1 MTQHDITSRALAIT
15 GRTQLV
21 GLLGWPVEHSI
32 SPPMHNAA
40 FASCGMDW
48 CYLPFAV
55 PPEALADALRGVR
68 ALGLRGVNATVPH
81 KQALLSLVDD
91 LTPEARAIGAVNT
104 ILVDDHLTGHNTDAA
119 GFMRALRGAG
129 CDPRGCRALVLGAGG
144 AARAIGYGLAQA
156 GARLT
161 LLNRTPERAAALAAD
176 LQAALPGAVV
186 AHGPLTAAALARLA
200 PGVELVV
207 NTTSVGMWPHT
218 DAAPWPEEVAFPPG
232 ALLFD
237 LIYNPAETRL
247 MTMARAQ
254 GARVEN
260 GLMMLVHQGAEAFW
274 LWTGVEPP
282 VDVMVAACRAAL
294 RGGDDAAHSD
304 GR

>member
-1 MTQHDITSRALAIT
+1 MGRDATLKIAIT
-15 GRTQLV
+15 GHTSLV

-55 PPEALADALRGVR
+55 PPGALAEALRGAR
-68 ALGLRGVNATVPH
+68 ALGLRGLNATVPH
-81 KQALLSLVDD
+81 KQALLSLVDA

-104 ILVDDHLTGHNTDAA
+104 ILMGEELTGHNTDAA

-129 CDPRGCRALVLGAGG
+129 CEPGGIRALVLGAGG

-156 GARLT
+156 GAYVA
-161 LLNRTPERAAALAAD
+161 LLNRTPERAASLAAD
-176 LQAALPGAVV
+176 LRAALPGAAVE
-186 AHGPLTAAALARLA
+186 HGALSAALLTRLA
-200 PGVELVV
+200 PGAELVV
-207 NTTSVGMWPHT
+207 NTTSAGMWPHT
-218 DAAPWPEEVAFPPG
+218 VAIPWPEEVAFPHG

-247 MTMARAQ
+247 MALARAQ
-254 GARVEN
+254 GARAEN
-260 GLMMLVHQGAEAFW
+260 GLMMLVHQGAEAFR

-282 VDVMVAACRAAL
+282 VDLMEAACRAAL
-294 RGGDDAAHSD
+294 RGGGDAAHSD